1 MCKICIK
8 INVNNVSSQW
18 SEKADFMV
26 QVVTFLSVPGSQKSI
41 QLGLWISEAS
51 WNKEPLQRNRETGN
65 NSDKESLL
73 MRGTDL
79 LNENHTYVSY

>member
-1 MCKICIK
+1 MCKTVVK
-8 INVNNVSSQW
+8 MNVINVSSQW

-26 QVVTFLSVPGSQKSI
+26 DGVTLLSRQGLRYPSSWVREYQRLPETKS
-41 QLGLWISEAS
+41 
-51 WNKEPLQRNRETGN
+51 RFRETGN
-65 NSDKESLL
+65 NGDKESLL